1 MHTTSGGSVGRV
13 ISVAFLKHFAVYY
26 LGTEE
31 HAVAAAAVGVKRLM
45 PSSDNGT
52 YKYRKTHG
60 LHEKV
65 GRSLKRWTTR
75 FEIHRKVT
83 GSTACRAKK
92 VILLYV
98 LLYKIRPP

>member
-1 MHTTSGGSVGRV
+1 M
-13 ISVAFLKHFAVYY
+13 YY

-31 HAVAAAAVGVKRLM
+31 HAVAAAAVGVKSQM
-45 PSSDNGT
+45 SISDNGT

-65 GRSLKRWTTR
+65 GRSLKRLTTR

-83 GSTACRAKK
+83 GSTACGLKD
-92 VILLYV
+92 LY
-98 LLYKIRPP
+98 YCKYYCTSIRPP